1 MHDRKASRWNIS
13 ENPMKHL
20 TPPHTVAWRQRLRG
34 FLLLHSLV
42 MLIAA
47 GLAKHSRAEH
57 VHLFILTGQSNSLG
71 TTASDEDDLSPGTDP
86 GDQHIRLF
94 WHNVAS
100 AETTIGASG
109 GSFLSLR
116 EQQGGHYPGS
126 RSHWGPEFGFG
137 RTAYR
142 AGIRNLGI
150 IKVARGGGGN
160 TNWSKQDHGH
170 MYQAVLTSVHQA
182 TEQLHANGHTFEI
195 AGLLY
200 LQGESD
206 SPAEAAQAGTR
217 LQTLVANLRSDLP
230 HANHLHAVIAGIAAP
245 GTTRDIV
252 RKHHQQLAATA
263 PGIDFFSTSDLRDH
277 LYDNLHFDRDAKLEI
292 GRRFASAFFQAGVLT
307 PSYGRLTCIGDS
319 ITQGGEGYPSYR
331 YPLFLAL
338 LNNRAVWQFVGSQTG
353 GYRHQSGTTPPRD
366 GIPFPNIHDGHWG

>member
-1 MHDRKASRWNIS
+1 
-13 ENPMKHL
+13 MKHL
-20 TPPHTVAWRQRLRG
+20 PPPHTVAWRQRLRG
-34 FLLLHSLV
+34 FLLLHALV

-206 SPAEAAQAGTR
+206 SPAEAAHHPDPYR
-217 LQTLVANLRSDLP
+217 
-230 HANHLHAVIAGIAAP
+230 
-245 GTTRDIV
+245 V
-252 RKHHQQLAATA
+252 RTA
-263 PGIDFFSTSDLRDH
+263 ER
-277 LYDNLHFDRDAKLEI
+277 
-292 GRRFASAFFQAGVLT
+292 
-307 PSYGRLTCIGDS
+307 
-319 ITQGGEGYPSYR
+319 
-331 YPLFLAL
+331 
-338 LNNRAVWQFVGSQTG
+338 
-353 GYRHQSGTTPPRD
+353 
-366 GIPFPNIHDGHWG
+366 